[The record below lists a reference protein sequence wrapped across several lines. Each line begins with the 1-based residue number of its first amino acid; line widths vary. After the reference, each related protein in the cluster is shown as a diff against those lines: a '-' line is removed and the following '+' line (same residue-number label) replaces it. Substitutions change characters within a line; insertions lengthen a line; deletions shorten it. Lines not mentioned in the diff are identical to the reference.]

1 MKFQVYLEGSLNIYV
16 SFMGRILHLWRGK
29 KSNKNDGQNHHIE
42 DKMDGQKR
50 PKDAHPTW
58 TKERR
63 ELVLVVVGN
72 YFTHNPSNFTCIQV
86 WDLIVI
92 GGLEQS
98 SFANTIFLS
107 IT

>member
-1 MKFQVYLEGSLNIYV
+1 ME
-16 SFMGRILHLWRGK
+16 
-29 KSNKNDGQNHHIE
+29 
-42 DKMDGQKR
+42 GQKR

-72 YFTHNPSNFTCIQV
+72 CFTHNPFNFACMQM

-98 SFANTIFLS
+98 SPANTIFHS